1 MGGIMEFKFDDYQP
15 IYKQL
20 IEQIKIGILTG
31 EFSYGERLPSVRELA
46 ILTKVNP
53 NTIQRALTELE
64 EDDLILTKRTSGK
77 FVTDNVEMI
86 QRMKDEQTE
95 MLTSKFL
102 ADCYQLGI
110 EYPVILK
117 MIKEKGENYES
128 N

>member
-1 MGGIMEFKFDDYQP
+1 MEFKFDDCQP

-31 EFSYGERLPSVRELA
+31 EFPYGERLPSVRELA
-46 ILTKVNP
+46 IVTKVNP
-53 NTIQRALTELE
+53 NTIQRALVELE
-64 EDDLILTKRTSGK
+64 EDGLILTKRTSGK
-77 FVTDNVEMI
+77 FVTDNVAMI

-110 EYPVILK
+110 EYSTILK

>member
-1 MGGIMEFKFDDYQP
+1 MEFKFDDCQP

-31 EFSYGERLPSVRELA
+31 EFPYGERLPSVRELA
-46 ILTKVNP
+46 VVTKVNP
-53 NTIQRALTELE
+53 NTIQRALVELE
-64 EDDLILTKRTSGK
+64 EDGLILTKRTSGK

-110 EYPVILK
+110 EYSTILK